1 MLYKISSAVS
11 NSLLLRKESKHI
23 YVALG
28 NSLPNVDV
36 TRFIQQVF
44 RIHLP
49 VNDSLLTSLSSFAYI
64 KSGKKLSGT
73 IFKPCSV

>member
-11 NSLLLRKESKHI
+11 STFLLRKESKHI

-28 NSLPNVDV
+28 NSLPNGDV
-36 TRFIQQVF
+36 TGFIQQVS
-44 RIHLP
+44 RIHLL
-49 VNDSLLTSLSSFAYI
+49 VNDSLLANLSSFAYI

-73 IFKPCSV
+73 ILKTCSV